1 MAIKVGNNGP
11 LIKSIKVGV
20 PNTIVKRVTVGPPTN
35 VAAGSGERTIH
46 NLTGVNTDGRTH
58 GSLLVYDSTSGIDGQ
73 YKNTIFTADSNKLTI
88 THNHTNDTLKIA
100 LGDSTG
106 KIPGHLIP
114 SLDSTYSLGS
124 ATHKWKDLH
133 LSGQTINLGGLLL
146 KNVGGQLKA
155 TDSSGVV
162 APLDLSKSVT
172 AIRNMFS
179 AGGDLTYDSEAGRYS
194 IDVEQI
200 YTKSNF
206 DSDFNLAFDSA
217 ILEGVGLTYN
227 NATNTLDI
235 DSAELYS
242 YFKHDNFSDFVANE
256 HIDHTSVSIIAGKG
270 LSGGG
275 TIAANRTIDI
285 DSANVRGMLSGG
297 TGITYTSGSGA
308 ISITNTGADSGTYGT
323 SSQGVR
329 LTVNSQGQIDSIGH
343 VAIAGVTGITYD
355 SSSGLIT
362 VSTGA
367 GGFSDSINLNAFTT
381 ANLSE
386 NTNLYYTDARA
397 RAAVSGNK
405 GLSYNSSTGV
415 MDVDSANVKGML
427 SGNKGLSYNS
437 GTGVFDV
444 DSSNIRGMLSG
455 GTGITYNSG
464 TGAITTTDADIVHD
478 NLSGFVA
485 DEHVAHSGVSITAG
499 TGLKGGGTIAST
511 RDLAIDSAELLSLY
525 EPSLRHD
532 NLSGFVA
539 NEHVD
544 HSSVSITAGAGLS
557 GGGTIASTR
566 NLAIDSAELYS
577 LYKHDNF
584 SDFVADEHVA
594 HGSVS
599 IIAGKGLSGGGT
611 IASDRTL
618 NIDSANVK
626 EMFSGANGIS
636 YTSGT
641 GVIRA
646 PQPLDS
652 NATPTFKQ
660 LRGPAELVIDP
671 AAIGDATG
679 TVKILGNLQVEGTQ
693 TTINSTA
700 ISLNDKTIV
709 IADSSADSSALNGAG
724 IVWGGDSV
732 VDNPTFTYAHSGA
745 KFVANR
751 EISATTLTGAVAA
764 SQLTGTIDSARIPA
778 LATSDITSGTIDSAR
793 IPTLL
798 IADIGNINAINHDT
812 LTGFVADE
820 HVAHAGVSIIAGKG
834 LSGGGTIASSRT
846 LDVDSAN
853 IISFTRAA
861 ISVTGEGSYNS
872 GTGVITLPTLGTHY
886 IDSAEAIKLIDAN
899 SVDSS
904 EINIGGL
911 TLTDNAK
918 ITFGADSDLKIY
930 HNGSHSIIEDA
941 GTGSLQLRSNNLSV
955 QNAAGAENQLT
966 ALSGGAVTLY
976 HNNNA
981 KLATTTIGTTI
992 TGTMN
997 ADSATVYKLK
1007 ADSSITIDAG
1017 STTAAG
1023 LYIKG
1028 TSTSAGNFGPNIFLN
1043 RDPSD
1048 GNRSDWDYLG
1058 SLAFRGEDNA
1068 GNMTSY
1074 STLVGRIEETAN
1086 GSETG
1091 RTEIY
1096 GYHNGSWVRSYAFSP
1111 NYLYLT
1117 TEQKIGWIDHKG
1129 TSYETYLD
1137 WDSPTAA
1144 RTITFPDATG
1154 TVALT
1159 TSTVSAATNA
1169 TNVYVDESE
1178 DDNVNYNIVFTNTY
1192 PGGNSYSQ
1200 MQVDNGGLYFN
1211 PQTNTL
1217 FSAGNII
1224 ASASNTDPGGRL
1236 TLQTSDTTI
1245 VDGDKLGSIQF
1256 KASAEA
1262 SGTDAIAVSA
1272 EIIAEAD
1279 ATFTSS
1285 VNSTDM
1291 VFKLGT
1297 SGAATEKARL
1307 THEGGFSATTF
1318 SGSGASLTALPAGE
1332 LTGTIDSARIPGLA
1346 ASDISTGTIDS
1357 DRIPALATGDI
1368 TSGTLDSARFPVALP
1383 AVSGANLTNL
1393 PETGD
1398 GGIAMAIALG

>member
-11 LIKSIKVGV
+11 LIKSIKVGA

-46 NLTGVNTDGRTH
+46 NLTGVNTSGRTH
-58 GSLLVYDSTSGIDGQ
+58 GSLLVYDSTSGTDGE
-73 YKNTIFTADSNKLTI
+73 YRNTIFTADSNKLTI

-106 KIPGHLIP
+106 KIPGHFIP
-114 SLDSTYSLGS
+114 SLDSTYNLGS
-124 ATHKWKDLH
+124 PTHKWKDLH
-133 LSGQTINLGGLLL
+133 LSGSTINLGGLLL

-155 TDSSGVV
+155 TDSAGTV

-172 AIRNMFS
+172 EIRNMFS

-200 YTKSNF
+200 YTKTNF

-217 ILEGVGLTYN
+217 VLEGVGLTYN

-242 YFKHDNFSDFVANE
+242 FFKHDNFGDFVANE
-256 HIDHTSVSIIAGKG
+256 HIDHTGVSIIAGTG

-275 TIAANRTIDI
+275 TIATNRTINI
-285 DSANVRGMLSGG
+285 A
-297 TGITYTSGSGA
+297 
-308 ISITNTGADSGTYGT
+308 NTGVDSGTYGSAT
-323 SSQGVR
+323 SVPR
-329 LTVNSQGQIDSIGH
+329 FTVNARGQIDSVGELT
-343 VAIAGVTGITYD
+343 IAGVTGITYD

-362 VSTGA
+362 ISTT
-367 GGFSDSINLNAFTT
+367 GGSFTDSINLNAFTT

-405 GLSYNSSTGV
+405 GLAYNSSTGV
-415 MDVDSANVKGML
+415 MDVDSA
-427 SGNKGLSYNS
+427 
-437 GTGVFDV
+437 
-444 DSSNIRGMLSG
+444 NIRGMLSG

-485 DEHVAHSGVSITAG
+485 DEHVAHSGVSITAGTGLKGGGTIASTRDLAIDSAELLSLYNSSIVHDNLSGFVADEHVAHGGVSITAG

-820 HVAHAGVSIIAGKG
+820 HVAHSGVSITAGTGLKGGGTIASTRDLAIDSAEFLSLYNPSIVHDNLSGFVADEHVAHAGVSITAGKG

-955 QNAAGAENQLT
+955 QNAAGAENQIT

-981 KLATTTIGTTI
+981 KLATTTIGATV

-997 ADSATVYKLK
+997 ADSATVYKLTV
-1007 ADSSITIDAG
+1007 DSSMTINAG
-1017 STTAAG
+1017 STTAGG
-1023 LYIKG
+1023 LKLVG
-1028 TSTSAGNFGPNIFLN
+1028 TSTSSSNFGPNIFLERN
-1043 RDPSD
+1043 PSD
-1048 GNRSDWDYLG
+1048 NSRSDWDYLG

-1074 STLVGRIEETAN
+1074 SVLTGRIVETAN

-1091 RTEIY
+1091 RQEIY
-1096 GYHNGSWVRSYAFSP
+1096 GMQNGSWVRSYVLDPYYF
-1111 NYLYLT
+1111 LLT
-1117 TEQKIGWIDHKG
+1117 SEQYIQWQNHGG
-1129 TSYETYLD
+1129 TAYDVNLVASTPSAD
-1137 WDSPTAA
+1137 I
-1144 RTITFPDATG
+1144 TITLPDSTG
-1154 TVALT
+1154 TVVL
-1159 TSTVSAATNA
+1159 
-1169 TNVYVDESE
+1169 
-1178 DDNVNYNIVFTNTY
+1178 
-1192 PGGNSYSQ
+1192 
-1200 MQVDNGGLYFN
+1200 L
-1211 PQTNTL
+1211 
-1217 FSAGNII
+1217 
-1224 ASASNTDPGGRL
+1224 
-1236 TLQTSDTTI
+1236 
-1245 VDGDKLGSIQF
+1245 
-1256 KASAEA
+1256 
-1262 SGTDAIAVSA
+1262 
-1272 EIIAEAD
+1272 D
-1279 ATFTSS
+1279 ATQTLTNKSI
-1285 VNSTDM
+1285 V
-1291 VFKLGT
+1291 
-1297 SGAATEKARL
+1297 ATQ
-1307 THEGGFSATTF
+1307 
-1318 SGSGASLTALPAGE
+1318 

-1346 ASDISTGTIDS
+1346 ASDITSGTIDS
-1357 DRIPALATGDI
+1357 ARIPVLATSDITSGTIDSARIPALATGDI

>member
-46 NLTGVNTDGRTH
+46 NLTGVNTSGRTH
-58 GSLLVYDSTSGIDGQ
+58 GSLLVYDSTSGVDGE
-73 YKNTIFTADSNKLTI
+73 YRNTIFTADSNKLTI

-106 KIPGHLIP
+106 KIPGHFIP
-114 SLDSTYSLGS
+114 SLDSTYNLGS
-124 ATHKWKDLH
+124 PTHKWKDLY

-146 KNVGGQLKA
+146 KNVDGQLKA

-172 AIRNMFS
+172 EIRNMFS

-217 ILEGVGLTYN
+217 VLEGIGLTYN

-415 MDVDSANVKGML
+415 FDVDSA
-427 SGNKGLSYNS
+427 
-437 GTGVFDV
+437 
-444 DSSNIRGMLSG
+444 NIRGMLSG

-464 TGAITTTDADIVHD
+464 SGAISTTDGEIVHD

-539 NEHVD
+539 DEHVA
-544 HSSVSITAGAGLS
+544 HGSVSITAGAGLS

-611 IASDRTL
+611 IASNRT
-618 NIDSANVK
+618 IDVDSANLVTLARTAL
-626 EMFSGANGIS
+626 SGTNGIS

-798 IADIGNINAINHDT
+798 IGDIGNINAIDHDT

-820 HVAHAGVSIIAGKG
+820 HVAHAGVSITAGKG

-846 LDVDSAN
+846 FDVDSAN
-853 IISFTRAA
+853 IISFTRALATNVKATFGNDSDFTIHHDGSNSIMRDVNGHNVWLQTDGHIILSKKNAAEYYA
-861 ISVTGEGSYNS
+861 IFYDDAGVELRYNNIKRFETDNYGADVTGRLFADSINAGDNIRADGGNLIMGDDAYSTSSSYVGMKTAHQS
-872 GTGVITLPTLGTHY
+872 GTHDYMILSGIADGTTY
-886 IDSAEAIKLIDAN
+886 ISAKSGSNVEIRAGGNSSSHRLIISSSQARAFGDFAFDSSGAILFDKSDQALEFGDNYKAIFGDSA
-899 SVDSS
+899 
-904 EINIGGL
+904 
-911 TLTDNAK
+911 
-918 ITFGADSDLKIY
+918 DLKIY

-941 GTGSLQLRSNNLSV
+941 GTGSLQLRSNNFSV

-981 KLATTTIGTTI
+981 KLATTTTGTTI

-997 ADSATVYKLK
+997 ADSATVNKLR
-1007 ADSSITIDAG
+1007 ADSAVYINAG
-1017 STTAAG
+1017 STTGGG
-1023 LYIKG
+1023 LSITG
-1028 TSTSAGNFGPNIFLN
+1028 TGTNGNNFGPNIFLN

-1048 GNRSDWDYLG
+1048 NSRSDWDYLG
-1058 SLAFRGEDNA
+1058 ALYFRGEDNA

-1074 STLVGRIEETAN
+1074 STIVGRSAETQN

-1096 GYHNGSWVRSYAFSP
+1096 GMYNGSWTRSYVLAPDQFM
-1111 NYLYLT
+1111 LT
-1117 TEQKIGWIDHKG
+1117 TEQKIRWADHKG

-1137 WDSPTAA
+1137 WDSPTAE
-1144 RTITFPDATG
+1144 RTITLPDATG
-1154 TVALT
+1154 TVVL
-1159 TSTVSAATNA
+1159 
-1169 TNVYVDESE
+1169 
-1178 DDNVNYNIVFTNTY
+1178 
-1192 PGGNSYSQ
+1192 
-1200 MQVDNGGLYFN
+1200 L
-1211 PQTNTL
+1211 
-1217 FSAGNII
+1217 
-1224 ASASNTDPGGRL
+1224 
-1236 TLQTSDTTI
+1236 
-1245 VDGDKLGSIQF
+1245 
-1256 KASAEA
+1256 
-1262 SGTDAIAVSA
+1262 
-1272 EIIAEAD
+1272 D
-1279 ATFTSS
+1279 ATQTLTNKSI
-1285 VNSTDM
+1285 V
-1291 VFKLGT
+1291 
-1297 SGAATEKARL
+1297 ATQ
-1307 THEGGFSATTF
+1307 
-1318 SGSGASLTALPAGE
+1318 
-1332 LTGTIDSARIPGLA
+1332 LTGTIDSARLPDLA
-1346 ASDISTGTIDS
+1346 ASDITSGTIDS
-1357 DRIPALATGDI
+1357 ARIPVLATSDI